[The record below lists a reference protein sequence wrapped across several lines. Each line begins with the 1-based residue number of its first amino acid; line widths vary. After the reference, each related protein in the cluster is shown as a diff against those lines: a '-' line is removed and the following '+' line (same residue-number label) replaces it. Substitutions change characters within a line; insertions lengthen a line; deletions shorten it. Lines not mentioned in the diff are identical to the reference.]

1 MSAARPAK
9 PPVVMIHGAF
19 CGPWAMEGFAAAFT
33 KAGYKVT
40 TPALRFHDG
49 KRPPVALAT
58 TSLKDYVADLEAV
71 IGALDAPPILV
82 AHSMGGLVA
91 QMLAARREIRAA
103 ILLAPSA
110 PWGVPPSTL
119 FEIGAAQ
126 SMFLQPGFWSSIL
139 VPSRDIAFAHSL
151 DMFPRATRDAVF
163 DRFVPES
170 GRAMFEVMHWG
181 IDMNRGSEVDAARV
195 ICPLLVLVGSEDR
208 INPPATATRIA
219 GLYENAE
226 LEIVDGMGHWLVG
239 EPGWE
244 KLAARALAWAKG
256 ISGRTASSL

>member
-1 MSAARPAK
+1 MSTRKAAAR

-19 CGPWAMEGFAAAFT
+19 CGPWAMEGFAAAFI

-40 TPALRFHDG
+40 SPALRFHDTA
-49 KRPPVALAT
+49 RPPVALAT
-58 TSLKDYVADLEAV
+58 TSLNDYAADLDAV
-71 IGALDAPPILV
+71 IAALEAPPILV
-82 AHSMGGLVA
+82 AHSMGGLLA
-91 QMLAARREIRAA
+91 QMLAARRETHAA

-119 FEIGAAQ
+119 FEISAAQ
-126 SMFLQPGFWSSIL
+126 SMFLQPGFWNSIL

-151 DMFPRATRDAVF
+151 DMFPRQTRDAVF

-195 ICPLLVLVGSEDR
+195 TCPLLVMVGSEDR
-208 INPPATATRIA
+208 INPPATAQRIA
-219 GLYENAE
+219 ALYDKAV
-226 LEIVDGMGHWLVG
+226 LEIQEGMGHWLVG

-244 KLAARALAWAKG
+244 KLAARALAWLKS
-256 ISGRTASSL
+256 ISGRTA